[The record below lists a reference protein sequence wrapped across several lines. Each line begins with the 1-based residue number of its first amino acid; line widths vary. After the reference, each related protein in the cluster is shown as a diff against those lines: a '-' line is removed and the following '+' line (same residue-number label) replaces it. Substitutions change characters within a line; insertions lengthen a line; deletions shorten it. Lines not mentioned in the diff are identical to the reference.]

1 MLNKEPDVSQLMF
14 DFGITD
20 KQMIAHQEQ
29 EIEKLKATI
38 KYWEDRYENMRIWK
52 DSYANKVGEQK
63 NAE

>member
-29 EIEKLKATI
+29 EIEKLKTTI
-38 KYWEDRYENMRIWK
+38 KYWEDRYENMRILK
-52 DSYANKVGEQK
+52 DSYANKAGEHK